1 MIQYNKLPE
10 RGAVMDIN
18 LADVTL
24 HVDEELSEEARSA
37 LEDALRERDGVVSVH
52 FNTNAEHSHLAVVEF
67 NPDKVG
73 SKDLLSI
80 VKFQGYHGE
89 LVGL

>member
-1 MIQYNKLPE
+1 
-10 RGAVMDIN
+10 MDIN
-18 LADVTL
+18 LADITL
-24 HVDEELSEEARSA
+24 HIDEELSEDALNS

-52 FNTNAEHSHLAVVEF
+52 FNTNAAHPHLAVVEF

-73 SKDLLSI
+73 SRDLLNI
-80 VKFQGYHGE
+80 VHYQGYHGE

>member
-1 MIQYNKLPE
+1 
-10 RGAVMDIN
+10 MDIN

-24 HVDEELSEEARSA
+24 HVDEELSEKARNA
-37 LEDALRERDGVVSVH
+37 LEDALRQRDGVVSVH
-52 FNTNAEHSHLAVVEF
+52 FNTNATHPHLAVVEF
-67 NPDKVG
+67 NPERVN

-80 VKFQGYHGE
+80 VKHQGYHGE

>member
-1 MIQYNKLPE
+1 
-10 RGAVMDIN
+10 MDIN

-24 HVDEELSEEARSA
+24 HVDEELSEEARDA
-37 LEDALRERDGVVSVH
+37 LEDALRQRDGVVSVH
-52 FNTNAEHSHLAVVEF
+52 FNTNAEHPHLAVIEF
-67 NPDKVG
+67 IPDKVK

-80 VKFQGYHGE
+80 LKNQGYHGE

>member
-1 MIQYNKLPE
+1 ME
-10 RGAVMDIN
+10 IN

-24 HVDEELSEEARSA
+24 HVDEELSDEARDA

-52 FNTNAEHSHLAVVEF
+52 FNTNAAHPHLAVVEF
-67 NPDKVG
+67 NPERVN
-73 SKDLLSI
+73 SMDLLNI
-80 VKFQGYHGE
+80 VKSQGYHGE

>member
-1 MIQYNKLPE
+1 
-10 RGAVMDIN
+10 MDIN

-24 HVDEELSEEARSA
+24 HIDEELSAEARGA

-52 FNTNAEHSHLAVVEF
+52 FNTNAAHPHLAVVEF
-67 NPDKVG
+67 NPERVN
-73 SKDLLSI
+73 SRDLLNI
-80 VKFQGYHGE
+80 VEYQGYHGE

>member
-1 MIQYNKLPE
+1 
-10 RGAVMDIN
+10 MDIN

-24 HVDEELSEEARSA
+24 HIDEELSDEARGG
-37 LEDALRERDGVVSVH
+37 LEDVLRQRDGVVSVH
-52 FNTNAEHSHLAVVEF
+52 FNTNATHPHLAVIEF
-67 NPDKVG
+67 NPEKV
-73 SKDLLSI
+73 SSMDLLSM

>member
-1 MIQYNKLPE
+1 
-10 RGAVMDIN
+10 MDIN

-24 HVDEELSEEARSA
+24 HVDEVLSPEARDALEEA
-37 LEDALRERDGVVSVH
+37 LRQRDGVVSVH
-52 FNTNAEHSHLAVVEF
+52 FNTNAAHPHLAVIEF
-67 NPDKVG
+67 NPDRVK

-80 VKFQGYHGE
+80 VKYAGYHGE

>member
-1 MIQYNKLPE
+1 
-10 RGAVMDIN
+10 MDIS

-24 HVDEELSEEARSA
+24 HIDEELSDEALKT

-52 FNTNAEHSHLAVVEF
+52 FNSNAEHPHLAVIEF
-67 NPDKVG
+67 NPEKVN
-73 SKDLLSI
+73 SMDLLSI
-80 VKFQGYHGE
+80 VKYQGYHGE